1 MNHKHRSDRIGTG
14 RAEHRGWNHVRDTR
28 APTAER
34 GAGNEYASGQSGTE
48 RNAESREEKS
58 RAEKSHRREKQTQRE
73 EAAWMMDVYDDED
86 GRGERLQL
94 EQRERSREEQRK
106 DL

>member
-1 MNHKHRSDRIGTG
+1 MRAFALENISMVREPQAQIGSDRIGTG

-48 RNAESREEKS
+48 RNAESREETS
-58 RAEKSHRREKQTQRE
+58 REKPPKRE
-73 EAAWMMDVYDDED
+73 TNAERGGSVDD
-86 GRGERLQL
+86 GCLR
-94 EQRERSREEQRK
+94 
-106 DL
+106 